1 MKFKALLFVATGIF
15 SMGIIVMAVAQ
26 YMIGQNVRE
35 LIESNQALLRNYEA
49 GFRLLGV
56 EKDVLLL
63 DSRVRQASM
72 LRDSVEIRNVKA
84 QLGRVQRSL
93 DALHGS
99 GGSPQLIARIDTLV
113 HQKLLLDQ
121 QELYLIEKAGSS
133 LKEILDLGGRSTSVS
148 LEISKLAHTADT
160 SGRLQLLRDI
170 ARADR
175 SGQKLMNWT
184 QGVTVLSLLL
194 LIALFLFVL
203 WRMKKQGTLI
213 EQLNVSENNLKK
225 AVQVKENFLA
235 NMSHEI
241 RTPLNAILGYTNLL
255 QKKELD
261 QESRLYVSTV
271 QQSGE
276 TLLTLVNDILDISKI
291 ESGMVHL
298 EDIPFSLEK
307 LLHSVSAMLRQKAEE
322 KGLSLKVSISPE
334 TPDLLL
340 GDATRLTQILVN
352 LLGNAI
358 KFTERGYV
366 QLNVMSETVS
376 NGRVELIF
384 EVLDTG
390 IGIPFHKLETVFE
403 RFRQAEDST
412 TRQYGGT
419 GLGLSIVR
427 DLVHLQRGIITISS
441 EPGVGTTVRFSI
453 PYRVSPL
460 LQSSAALPAAAP
472 PGPPRHGLRVLV
484 AEDNEINQGLI
495 DRMLRQWGVECVMAA
510 NGQKAV
516 ELLQSQPFD
525 LVFMD
530 IQMPVMDGYTAT
542 QEIRNVLKL
551 DIPIIA
557 MTAHAMVGDR
567 EKCLSFGM
575 YEHIT
580 KPLREIDLHRI
591 LQSFSEVR
599 PYPMPTPSSDTAN
612 FQDEY
617 TTIDLTYMRDI
628 SQGDTEYEKLVTGQF
643 IAQMPQEMRSLSQAI
658 KIGDLPEIR
667 RIAHTM
673 KTTVSIMGLEVV
685 LGEPL
690 DTLEEASSELHILAR
705 CVEVVMEVV
714 GHALAEARQLYKR
727 LSNSH
732 LENQLHNQ

>member
-121 QELYLIEKAGSS
+121 KEVYLIEKPGSS

-255 QKKELD
+255 QKKKLD

-340 GDATRLTQILVN
+340 GDATRLTQILIN

-366 QLNVMSETVS
+366 QLNVISETVS

-441 EPGVGTTVRFSI
+441 EPGAGTTVRFNI

-460 LQSSAALPAAAP
+460 LQSPVASPASQSL
-472 PGPPRHGLRVLV
+472 GPTRHGLRVLV

-495 DRMLRQWGVECVMAA
+495 DRMLRQWGVVCVKAA
-510 NGQKAV
+510 NGQEAV

-542 QEIRNVLKL
+542 QEIRNLLKL
-551 DIPIIA
+551 NIPIIA

-575 YEHIT
+575 NEHIT
-580 KPLREIDLHRI
+580 KPLRENDLHRI
-591 LQSFSEVR
+591 LLSFSEIR
-599 PYPMPTPSSDTAN
+599 PSPIPSPIRDTAN
-612 FQDEY
+612 CQDEY
-617 TTIDLTYMRDI
+617 TTIDLSYMRDI

-643 IAQMPQEMRSLSQAI
+643 IAQMPQEMRLLSQAF
-658 KIGDLPEIR
+658 KMGDLQEIR

-705 CVEVVMEVV
+705 RVEVVMEV
-714 GHALAEARQLYKR
+714 GGDALAEARQLYSR
-727 LSNSH
+727 LSDTH
-732 LENQLHNQ
+732 VENQLHNQ